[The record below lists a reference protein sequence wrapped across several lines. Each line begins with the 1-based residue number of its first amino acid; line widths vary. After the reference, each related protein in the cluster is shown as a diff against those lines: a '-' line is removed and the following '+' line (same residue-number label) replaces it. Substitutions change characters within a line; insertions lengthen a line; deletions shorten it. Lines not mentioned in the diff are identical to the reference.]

1 MQRPWIPVGRSPQ
14 VLPLPALPST
24 KSKRPH
30 ALFDSKM
37 RKILPKLKI
46 MDLNP
51 REQYVGLTKIGSGY
65 VIPHI
70 FNSYVMLV
78 LKHLFFRANGAVV
91 RASKRSNSK
100 YRVAIKRC
108 FIDDTDT
115 PHLAYI
121 LREIRIMGCI
131 SHANLVGLKEAT
143 LWGDYVWLAMDLMSC
158 SVFGLLCNISTG
170 LPEPLAVCVLREVK
184 ISNNQQQ
191 YQDVH

>member
-1 MQRPWIPVGRSPQ
+1 M
-14 VLPLPALPST
+14 
-24 KSKRPH
+24 
-30 ALFDSKM
+30 
-37 RKILPKLKI
+37 
-46 MDLNP
+46 
-51 REQYVGLTKIGSGY
+51 
-65 VIPHI
+65 
-70 FNSYVMLV
+70 
-78 LKHLFFRANGAVV
+78 

-108 FIDDTDT
+108 FIDDTDA

-170 LPEPLAVCVLREVK
+170 LPESLAVCVLREV
-184 ISNNQQQ
+184 S
-191 YQDVH
+191 Y